1 MPLVNQNSSE
11 INEVHTETSHF
22 PGGEW
27 GGREEEVV
35 NAAGSIGGNLQMASI
50 GCMRETCGSVG
61 PGLSEVCHS
70 ALLLPSPP
78 SCRTVVRCMC
88 VMLDLSGIATCSKWF
103 SWESSVSP
111 VSRKC
116 LRNPVH
122 WGYVSIVSFQALW
135 EGSLEVYL
143 SVHNNVN
150 RCQALTSS
158 TQKRKTSCLATLN
171 VLGEKKIKNLKRGRQ
186 GEGQKAALS
195 KCLPSR
201 TGKSSEVMQIFARMY
216 TT

>member
-1 MPLVNQNSSE
+1 MLCFGRENAGCFHLQVLLGILPVRFYSVVKFVPLVNQNSSE

-122 WGYVSIVSFQALW
+122 
-135 EGSLEVYL
+135 
-143 SVHNNVN
+143 
-150 RCQALTSS
+150 
-158 TQKRKTSCLATLN
+158 
-171 VLGEKKIKNLKRGRQ
+171 
-186 GEGQKAALS
+186 
-195 KCLPSR
+195 
-201 TGKSSEVMQIFARMY
+201 
-216 TT
+216 